1 MNTFGKFYCITTWG
15 ESHGPS
21 VGVVI
26 DGCPSGLSLSI
37 EYIQEELDLRRPGQS
52 RLTSPRKEFDRVE
65 ILSGIFRGITT
76 GTPISLMI
84 ANKDFRSG
92 DYEQL
97 KHIYRPGHADFTYQA
112 RYGVRDYRG
121 GGRASGRETVA
132 RVAAGAVAKKLLEQA
147 GIGVIGFA
155 RSIGNQ
161 SVDPGNPFAA
171 GFENLG
177 SLKKAR
183 KKIYSSEVRTTNTA
197 VAEKMTETIN
207 MAAVKGDSVGGIVEL
222 QAHGLPAGLGDP
234 LFGKLDG
241 LTALALMS
249 VGAVKGVE
257 FGDGF
262 HLAELKGSEAND
274 PFMVNKAGEIQ
285 PAANRAGG
293 VLGGISTGMPLVVRA
308 AVKPTPSISLEQQS
322 VDVQARPV
330 ALTITGRHD
339 PCIVVRIIPVLE
351 HMLNLVL
358 ADLLLSRRAGQGGTI
373 KCLQEAGDQV

>member
-1 MNTFGKFYCITTWG
+1 MNTFGNFFRITTWG

-21 VGVVI
+21 IGVVI
-26 DGCPSGLSLSI
+26 DSCPAGLPLSI
-37 EYIQEELDLRRPGQS
+37 ENIQGELELRRPGQNK
-52 RLTSPRKEFDRVE
+52 LTSPRKELDRVE
-65 ILSGIFRGITT
+65 ILSGVFRGVTT
-76 GTPISLMI
+76 GTPISLLI
-84 ANKDFRSG
+84 ANEEFRSG

-97 KHIYRPGHADFTYQA
+97 EDIYRPGHADFTYQA

-121 GGRASGRETVA
+121 GGRASGRETAA
-132 RVAAGAVAKKLLEQA
+132 RVAAGAVAMKLLAQA

-155 RSIGNQ
+155 RSIGGQ
-161 SVDPGNPFAA
+161 PPDPDNPFAA
-171 GFENLG
+171 GFKDLI
-177 SLKKAR
+177 SLKEAR
-183 KKIYSSEVRTTNTA
+183 KKIYSSEVRATDTA
-197 VAEKMTETIN
+197 LAEKM
-207 MAAVKGDSVGGIVEL
+207 AAVINKAAAVGDSVGGIVEL

-241 LTALALMS
+241 LTAMALMS

-274 PFMVNKAGEIQ
+274 PFMVTKAGEIQ

-293 VLGGISTGMPLVVRA
+293 VLGGISTGLPLVVRA

-322 VDVQARPV
+322 VDLKGKQV
-330 ALTITGRHD
+330 ALTIAGRHD

-358 ADLLLSRRAGQGGTI
+358 ADLLLSRRAGQGE
-373 KCLQEAGDQV
+373 LR